1 LCWEDSRYDRLGEWS
16 DKVYNDWSGIE
27 ELTNLPDDAFHR
39 NVDKVVLEA
48 GEKHAASVKTAI
60 ICPPT
65 IYGKGRG
72 IFNSRSRQA
81 YEMAKLILTAEYIP
95 VIGKGQARWNNVHV
109 ADLTDVFLLLTKMAV
124 SKDVDPELWGEKG
137 YYLTENGEHVW
148 SDLARKMGK
157 KASELGFVKVELKE
171 QNLAKDKALE
181 QAGFE
186 AISWGLNSRGKAER
200 ARKLLGWKPYRPSL
214 EDEVGEILKDEKNR
228 VE

>member
-1 LCWEDSRYDRLGEWS
+1 LCWEDSRHNRLGEWS
-16 DKVYNDWSGIE
+16 DNEYNDWTKVE
-27 ELTNLPDDAFHR
+27 DLTHLPDDAFHR

-48 GEKHAASVKTAI
+48 GEKHAASVKTAV

-81 YEMAKLILTAEYIP
+81 YEMAKLILTAGYIP
-95 VIGKGQARWNNVHV
+95 VVGKGQARWNHIHV
-109 ADLTDVFLLLTKMAV
+109 ADLTDVFVLLTEKAV

-137 YYLTENGEHVW
+137 YYLTENGEHLW

-157 KASELGFVKVELKE
+157 KASELKFVKGELKE
-171 QNLAKDKALE
+171 ESLGKEKALE

-186 AISWGLNSRGKAER
+186 ALSWGLNSRGKAER
-200 ARKLLGWKPYRPSL
+200 ARRLLGWKPYRPSL
-214 EDEVGEILKDEKNR
+214 EDEIETILKEEKSR
-228 VE
+228 LG